1 MDWVSLF
8 GTILCILCISVFIV
22 MCIGDSDVLTA
33 LYCYIGIQPVH
44 AFRDKVIWI
53 TGGSSGIG
61 EAIAKELA
69 KCNSAKIVLSARRKE
84 ELLRVKSECLGKNN
98 LDVLISNAGRSQR
111 AAWPQTELAVD
122 KDLFELNVFSLLNLN
137 RIVVRHFLEVGRGG
151 QLAIMSSIAAK
162 MGVYHSGSYSG
173 SKFALHGYFN
183 SLRNETYTDNI
194 DVTLICP
201 GPVFS
206 PILRNAF
213 TSKLGQVVDQE
224 YTSGDRRMTADRCA
238 YLSLIAIGN
247 RLEETWV
254 ALSPIVLFTYLAAYQ
269 PYLFSKLS
277 RFVHS
282 NGLYFRARG
291 AKDR

>member
-1 MDWVSLF
+1 MVNEN
-8 GTILCILCISVFIV
+8 
-22 MCIGDSDVLTA
+22 
-33 LYCYIGIQPVH
+33 
-44 AFRDKVIWI
+44 DK
-53 TGGSSGIG
+53 
-61 EAIAKELA
+61 L
-69 KCNSAKIVLSARRKE
+69 
-84 ELLRVKSECLGKNN
+84 VKFQ

-213 TSKLGQVVDQE
+213 TSKLGQVCRYILKINVGQ
-224 YTSGDRRMTADRCA
+224 TIFLRKHC
-238 YLSLIAIGN
+238 
-247 RLEETWV
+247 
-254 ALSPIVLFTYLAAYQ
+254 
-269 PYLFSKLS
+269 
-277 RFVHS
+277 
-282 NGLYFRARG
+282 
-291 AKDR
+291 